1 MEFFIKN
8 VISGHKFTFCPAY
21 YIFTMLLQIFKEN
34 KIPYWKNPGFR
45 APIQSLPKNFP

>member
-34 KIPYWKNPGFR
+34 KIPYYQVMR
-45 APIQSLPKNFP
+45 VS